1 MLIKNS
7 KILLIQTA
15 FIGDVI
21 LATPIIEAIS
31 NYDSSISIDVL
42 IRKGNESLL
51 HNHPKINKLWI
62 WDKKQNKTKNQW
74 SIIRK
79 LKKENFDVIIN
90 LQRFLSSGLFTVFS
104 NAKHT
109 VGFDKN
115 PLSFRFNT
123 KVKHIIGKGIHEVDR
138 NLSLL
143 NSIIPNANGK
153 MKLYP
158 SVEDFE
164 KVELYKAKK
173 YIVIAPTSVWFT
185 KQFPANKWID
195 FINSIDS
202 DINIYLIGGPADKAA
217 IESIKLKCASK
228 EVFNLSGELN
238 LLQSAALMKD
248 AIMNYVNDSAP
259 LHLASAMNAPSTA
272 IFCSTITDF
281 GFGPQSTDGLTIE
294 YNKELECKPC
304 GLHGRKECKEGHF
317 DCANKI
323 DTKELLDRIIH

>member
-21 LATPIIEAIS
+21 LATPIIEAIN
-31 NYDSSISIDVL
+31 NYDSSINIDIL
-42 IRKGNESLL
+42 IRKGNENLL

-62 WDKKQNKTKNQW
+62 WDKKQQKTKNQW

-79 LKKENFDVIIN
+79 LQKENYDIIIN

-109 VGFDKN
+109 IGFDKN

-123 KVKHIIGKGIHEVDR
+123 KVKHIINKRTHEVDR
-138 NLSLL
+138 NLGLL
-143 NSIIPNANGK
+143 KSIIPNPNGK
-153 MKLYP
+153 MRLYP
-158 SVEDFE
+158 SKEDFN
-164 KVELYKAKK
+164 KVKQYKTKK
-173 YIVIAPTSVWFT
+173 YIVIAPTSVWYT

-195 FINSIDS
+195 FINKIEK
-202 DINIYLIGGPADKAA
+202 DINIYLIGGPDDRKA
-217 IESIKLKCASK
+217 IESIKQECKSK
-228 EVFNLSGELN
+228 NIFNLSGDLN

-248 AIMNYVNDSAP
+248 ATMNYVNDSAP
-259 LHLASAMNAPSTA
+259 LHIASAMNAPTTA

-281 GFGPQSTDGLTIE
+281 GFGPQSTDGITIK
-294 YNKELECKPC
+294 YNEELSCKPC

-317 DCANKI
+317 DCANRI
-323 DTKELLDRIIH
+323 ETQELLDRITY